1 MVRRDAEARSHRLL
15 PLLLFASILR
25 AEEAMGVEAPASKAG
40 GSVSG
45 QQLDPVLASAVTA
58 AAAKLESAECLAVF
72 SDFRDAAGRTLQE
85 NLNALGQDGA
95 GYLRW
100 TMFYDGSGRT
110 VCASRGILA
119 ATSPGSRAVFI
130 CMAQFAAVSRR
141 DPGLA
146 AALIIHEE
154 MHSLGLGENPPDS
167 KEITAAVIARCGK

>member
-1 MVRRDAEARSHRLL
+1 MDRRDARARSHRLL
-15 PLLLFASILR
+15 TLLLFASVLR
-25 AEEAMGVEAPASKAG
+25 AEETLAGEAPTRG
-40 GSVSG
+40 GGGGATG
-45 QQLDPVLASAVTA
+45 QKLEPVLGRAVSA
-58 AAAKLESAECLAVF
+58 AAAKLESPECLEVF

-85 NLNALGQDGA
+85 NLNVLGQDGG

-100 TMFYDGSGRT
+100 IMFYDGSGKPI
-110 VCASRGILA
+110 CASRGILA

-141 DPGLA
+141 DPGL
-146 AALIIHEE
+146 IIHEE